1 MVTALKRH
9 RTSQVAAQI
18 HAEDSPEIAALVPD
32 FFDGHSATKNE
43 LLQMIIVV
51 L

>member
-18 HAEDSPEIAALVPD
+18 HAEDSPEIAALEPD
-32 FFDGHSATKNE
+32 FF
-43 LLQMIIVV
+43 
-51 L
+51 